1 MEYHLSR
8 TIPLRDDFDVL
19 VAWGGPAGCGAAIAA
34 ASHGARVLLIEA
46 TGMLGG
52 TATAGLVN
60 AWTHFSDGV
69 RVTYGGIAQE
79 VFRRTKE
86 RMYHIPKDALN
97 WVSIDSEALKAVYD
111 EMMEEAGV
119 HVLFHSTLTGVELA
133 EAGMVSCVL
142 VSNKAGL
149 TAYRARVYIDTTG
162 DGDLCAWAGAQWV
175 LGDEKG
181 NVQPATHCFVL
192 SNVDEYGYRRSG
204 RMTLHP
210 QNPDSPIHKIA
221 EDPRYGIADK
231 HICASFVGPGTMGF
245 NAGHLWNVDATDPQS
260 VSEAMVCGRKQAA
273 AGMHILHPA
282 TCSCPL
288 RLKRAENCVWSG
300 KMNFFDWRNYN
311 GITAALPRLE
321 ESGADPQL

>member
-1 MEYHLSR
+1 
-8 TIPLRDDFDVL
+8 
-19 VAWGGPAGCGAAIAA
+19 
-34 ASHGARVLLIEA
+34 
-46 TGMLGG
+46 
-52 TATAGLVN
+52 
-60 AWTHFSDGV
+60 
-69 RVTYGGIAQE
+69 
-79 VFRRTKE
+79 
-86 RMYHIPKDALN
+86 
-97 WVSIDSEALKAVYD
+97 
-111 EMMEEAGV
+111 
-119 HVLFHSTLTGVELA
+119 
-133 EAGMVSCVL
+133 
-142 VSNKAGL
+142 
-149 TAYRARVYIDTTG
+149 
-162 DGDLCAWAGAQWV
+162 
-175 LGDEKG
+175 
-181 NVQPATHCFVL
+181 
-192 SNVDEYGYRRSG
+192 
-204 RMTLHP
+204 MTLHP

-321 ESGADPQL
+321 GSGADPQL